1 MSDPHPS
8 DAPDS
13 PTVARNNTVDA
24 LVATLIF
31 VFGVVLTIEA
41 WRLGA
46 RWTSDGPGAGY
57 FPFYIGLIAIV
68 ASLGIFWQAV
78 FSKARDTATFV
89 NRVQAVRVL
98 YVLVPA
104 ILYVLVTM
112 FLGLYVAS
120 AIYIATFMV
129 VLGKYPP
136 VKSGVLSVIIVA
148 VFFLMFEVWFKV
160 PLYKGTLDPLRFLGY

>member
-8 DAPDS
+8 DAEDS
-13 PTVARNNTVDA
+13 PTVAKNNTVDA
-24 LVATLIF
+24 LVAALIF

-46 RWTSDGPGAGY
+46 GWTSDGPGAGY
-57 FPFYIGLIAIV
+57 FPFYIGLITIV
-68 ASLGIFWQAV
+68 ASLGIFWQSV
-78 FSKARDTATFV
+78 FGKARDTGTFV

-104 ILYVLVTM
+104 IVYVFVTV
-112 FLGLYVAS
+112 FLGMYVAS
-120 AIYIATFMV
+120 AIYIAVFMI

-136 VKSGVLSVIIVA
+136 VKSVVLSVIIVA

-160 PLYKGTLDPLRFLGY
+160 PLYKGTLDPLSFLGY